1 MSDISIPIPDMEAS
15 LSEQAAPIVQAVEMS
30 ANEMYGYGTCMSK
43 EDAIQKRLFPID
55 GNVRNRIP
63 DFPRTKYLF

>member
-43 EDAIQKRLFPID
+43 EDAIQKLPSPISE
-55 GNVRNRIP
+55 NVRNRISYVAGT
-63 DFPRTKYLF
+63 RYLF